1 MYIPTCS
8 RGFIVAL
15 IASALSGALA
25 GCSVEDQSTPAFT
38 GPSEFALSVTMS
50 ATPDQLPR
58 DGSAQSVVTVTV
70 RDASNTPAEGQ
81 RLTVTTNIGTVSQ
94 SEIVTAG
101 DGHATFAFI
110 TPATGTV
117 GNAALILVVL
127 VSNGG
132 DAAQPRVLT
141 IALTGASNST
151 APSPAFTVT
160 PTAPEKN
167 ASVRFDAST
176 TTDEGVPC
184 LDACTYS
191 WNFGDGATGTGRIAS
206 HAFAAPGTYTVALTV
221 SDAAGASASTAQAVT
236 VTNVAAPT
244 VTLAVTPSPPAA
256 GQAATFTATATPA
269 SGHGISS
276 YAWNFGDGSTTQT
289 TTGPTVTKTYSKVGT
304 YVVTVTVTDDLGQTA
319 SVSLQ
324 FTIVGSGVTASF
336 TSSPTDPKTTTTV
349 QFNGVAST
357 ASAGATITEW
367 NWDFGDGSVVNAN
380 NDPTTSHQFA
390 AVGTYV
396 VRLTVTDSAGR
407 TGTVT
412 TNVVVT

>member
-1 MYIPTCS
+1 M
-8 RGFIVAL
+8 
-15 IASALSGALA
+15 
-25 GCSVEDQSTPAFT
+25 
-38 GPSEFALSVTMS
+38 
-50 ATPDQLPR
+50 PR

-110 TPATGTV
+110 APATGTV
-117 GNAALILVVL
+117 GNAALILVVP

-244 VTLAVTPSPPAA
+244 VTPL
-256 GQAATFTATATPA
+256 
-269 SGHGISS
+269 
-276 YAWNFGDGSTTQT
+276 
-289 TTGPTVTKTYSKVGT
+289 
-304 YVVTVTVTDDLGQTA
+304 
-319 SVSLQ
+319 
-324 FTIVGSGVTASF
+324 
-336 TSSPTDPKTTTTV
+336 
-349 QFNGVAST
+349 
-357 ASAGATITEW
+357 
-367 NWDFGDGSVVNAN
+367 
-380 NDPTTSHQFA
+380 
-390 AVGTYV
+390 
-396 VRLTVTDSAGR
+396 R
-407 TGTVT
+407 
-412 TNVVVT
+412 